1 MIITVP
7 ATSANMGPGFDCLGV
22 AVKFHNIIEITPSRF
37 FSVSVRGEGARF
49 LKTKG
54 GNIFLNIF
62 NEKYEKLTGR
72 QENFRFKFENNIP
85 ISRGLGSSS
94 AVIVSAI
101 AAAHTLAGLPLDK
114 QRVLEEAL
122 EFEAHPDNITPAA
135 YGGFNVAVADKGKV
149 HRVAI
154 DMDET
159 LRAVVVI
166 PDKPISTRAS
176 RNALP
181 KKLPF
186 GEAVFNVGR
195 SSLMVA
201 ALMQKNYDL
210 LRAASEDRFHQH
222 IRMRLLPQLFDVQ
235 RAALN
240 AGALMSTLSGSGSSF
255 FNLARN
261 TDHAL
266 EIAKELRAQFPRFR
280 TEIFEFDNL
289 GVRSQE

>member
-22 AVKFHNIIEITPSRF
+22 AVKFHNTIEITPSRF

-62 NEKYEKLTGR
+62 NEKYEKLTGKR
-72 QENFRFKFENNIP
+72 ENFRFKFENNIP

-94 AVIVSAI
+94 AVIVSAVT
-101 AAAHTLAGLPLDK
+101 AAYAMAGQTPEK
-114 QRVLEEAL
+114 QTILEEAL
-122 EFEAHPDNITPAA
+122 VYETHPDNITPATF
-135 YGGFNVAVADKGKV
+135 GGFNVAVADKGRV
-149 HRVAI
+149 HRVGI
-154 DMDET
+154 PMDET
-159 LRAVVVI
+159 LRAVVTI

-181 KKLPF
+181 KKLPL

-201 ALMQKNYDL
+201 ALMQKDYGL

-235 RAALN
+235 RTALN

-255 FNLARN
+255 FNLVSDA
-261 TDHAL
+261 DAAL
-266 EIAKELRAQFPRFR
+266 ELAKALRSQFPRFR
-280 TEIFEFDNL
+280 TEIFEFDND
-289 GVRSQE
+289 GVRSQQ

>member
-22 AVKFHNIIEITPSRF
+22 AVKFHNVIEITPSRF

-101 AAAHTLAGLPLDK
+101 TAAHQMAGLAIDK
-114 QRVLEEAL
+114 QRILEEAL
-122 EFEAHPDNITPAA
+122 VYEAHPDNITPATF
-135 YGGFNVAVADKGKV
+135 GGFNIAVADNGKV
-149 HRVAI
+149 HRVGVN
-154 DMDET
+154 MDEE
-159 LRAVVVI
+159 LRTVVVI

-201 ALMQKNYDL
+201 ALLRKDYSV

-235 RAALN
+235 KAALN

-261 TDHAL
+261 TDEAEKL
-266 EIAKELRAQFPRFR
+266 ARELRNAFPRFR
-280 TEIFEFDNL
+280 TEIFEFDNV